1 MPPKLRRP
9 AGVLGAAAKAGPKA
23 KAAGR
28 PKARPR
34 GAAGVRIRRDRRR
47 PAADIREPGE
57 EVEEVF
63 SREDFLRGVEVNAAD
78 IPFTELKK
86 GVKIVVTEAT
96 YWEEPVKVAGLLEK
110 VESDGES
117 KTICLN
123 LLGTTSES
131 LVKWKGKFPGQ
142 VLAVHLCHKDCGR
155 LSKDGLLHCDRLRVG
170 KVEAEEPWMQ
180 NLAGM
185 DPHPKE
191 DEMEALRRRA
201 EKVGTGEDA
210 PGDGKRKS
218 ESSGS
223 EGSSREKKTK
233 KKKKKKKKNHKGS
246 KEKKKVNGTKG
257 LAEVFGTTGLDPD
270 PDVRKKA
277 LRRGKKI
284 AKKKVDLKQPELRG
298 EQRERGGRIL
308 RDLWPGGQGEVHLV
322 EDTRSFDRS
331 DSSTDAIFFGPA
343 NGPAMGTGQEVI
355 APNIYPILEGSAGW
369 ESNSSDVPR
378 NAYPVVHRGSSSTR
392 ASSSG
397 LRRSHSEAKGF
408 RTSGWRRR
416 FPGGSAARTGTVRS
430 PDDVVSYRDHGGIK
444 VATRRPEGEGS
455 SFRKRLLGPKQIKR
469 RLRLLGERKEQKGRL
484 CEGQRQRAERRWKEG
499 RWQNWARGAR
509 KERRM
514 RKEKKECG
522 IEAMGEKAVSP
533 KSSGSCLGWFVPSHS
548 LTGGQDVALS
558 LVDVSS
564 TLTGEASGEG
574 GLHEDWKGD
583 GKGCLLEEGQQ
594 DPGREP
600 AMELEDGVSC
610 HDFLAKEA
618 GRVGV
623 KEFLR
628 SQLAGRSLGDVSQ
641 LLCTLFD
648 EARVKCCFKHNKVK
662 HSGGIFPLPETFA
675 GVGEL

>member
-23 KAAGR
+23 KAAVR

-110 VESDGES
+110 VESDGGS

-223 EGSSREKKTK
+223 EGSSREKKAK

-277 LRRGKKI
+277 LRRAKKI
-284 AKKKVDLKQPELRG
+284 AKKK
-298 EQRERGGRIL
+298 GR
-308 RDLWPGGQGEVHLV
+308 
-322 EDTRSFDRS
+322 
-331 DSSTDAIFFGPA
+331 
-343 NGPAMGTGQEVI
+343 N
-355 APNIYPILEGSAGW
+355 
-369 ESNSSDVPR
+369 
-378 NAYPVVHRGSSSTR
+378 SSST
-392 ASSSG
+392 SSS
-397 LRRSHSEAKGF
+397 RSSE
-408 RTSGWRRR
+408 
-416 FPGGSAARTGTVRS
+416 
-430 PDDVVSYRDHGGIK
+430 
-444 VATRRPEGEGS
+444 ES
-455 SFRKRLLGPKQIKR
+455 S
-469 RLRLLGERKEQKGRL
+469 
-484 CEGQRQRAERRWKEG
+484 
-499 RWQNWARGAR
+499 
-509 KERRM
+509 
-514 RKEKKECG
+514 
-522 IEAMGEKAVSP
+522 V
-533 KSSGSCLGWFVPSHS
+533 
-548 LTGGQDVALS
+548 
-558 LVDVSS
+558 
-564 TLTGEASGEG
+564 SGEG
-574 GLHEDWKGD
+574 GSSVIFGQEVRVKSIWLRIPGALTGATLQQMQSSLVQQTGQPWELDKKSLPPIFTQYWKAVLDGRATRPMSREMHTLSFIVDLLLQGRAAAACDVATQRLKALEQVAGGGDFRVAQRQELVPLDHQTMSSATETMEASRLQREDLKARAAASGKGSWDRSRSKGDCDFWEKGKNKKGDYVFGKGKGQKGD
-583 GKGCLLEEGQQ
+583 GKKGDGKTGHEE
-594 DPGREP
+594 RE
-600 AMELEDGVSC
+600 
-610 HDFLAKEA
+610 K
-618 GRVGV
+618 
-623 KEFLR
+623 K
-628 SQLAGRSLGDVSQ
+628 
-641 LLCTLFD
+641 
-648 EARVKCCFKHNKVK
+648 
-662 HSGGIFPLPETFA
+662 GG
-675 GVGEL
+675 